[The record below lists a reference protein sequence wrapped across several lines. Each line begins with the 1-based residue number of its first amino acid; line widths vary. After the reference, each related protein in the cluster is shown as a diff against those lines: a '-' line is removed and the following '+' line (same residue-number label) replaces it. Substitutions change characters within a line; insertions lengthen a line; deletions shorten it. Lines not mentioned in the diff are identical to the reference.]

1 MRHFPVS
8 PPPVKPA
15 VKPSGC
21 LPALDVSKSN
31 TLVFSGSAGAADCAR
46 LCAALVLGPL
56 LAALFER
63 HHKRIYHYCQRMT
76 GNQTTSQ
83 DLVQDVFMRI
93 LKYRKTFRG
102 DSRFLPW
109 LYRMAHNACIDH
121 FRKSSRDPLLPDEL
135 PEVTSS
141 EPSASSRRPTEQ
153 SRPVWHQQHELP
165 LLRDRPGPRGDAPGR
180 VSSPSVE

>member
-1 MRHFPVS
+1 MLR
-8 PPPVKPA
+8 VKE
-15 VKPSGC
+15 G
-21 LPALDVSKSN
+21 DV
-31 TLVFSGSAGAADCAR
+31 GQ
-46 LCAALVLGPL
+46 

-135 PEVTSS
+135 PEVTSG
-141 EPSASSRRPTEQ
+141 EPSASDRLEQGEDVVRLRQALMQLPEDKREVLILSRF
-153 SRPVWHQQHELP
+153 ELKKHAEIAE
-165 LLRDRPGPRGDAPGR
+165 LLDCSVGAVKVR
-180 VSSPSVE
+180 VHRALKQLREIYFELSSEAV